1 MERRHISD
9 TENRLVILYALR
21 RLGPVTGA
29 QLLQFMVELDLMN
42 YFTMQLALSQME
54 EQGQLTQR
62 AHPLGSLYVLTTAGA
77 YTLDSFAHRIPT
89 SRRQLID
96 ERAESWRAR
105 FRGEQLAPADSF
117 PLPDGTYCV
126 RLRLL
131 EENGS
136 LMDIVLLLPAADT
149 PTLVQNRWHTAA
161 QPIYDAVMSALTQ
174 DYHEDV
180 PVDDSPLPQPAGN
193 GNWLLPL
200 TDRPEHPDFTLMLT
214 LPGKHLACYCAGRWP
229 ACHEALRTLILDEL
243 RRAPERPPRP
253 L

>member
-9 TENRLVILYALR
+9 TENRLVVLYALR
-21 RLGPVTGA
+21 KLGPVTSA

-42 YFTMQLALSQME
+42 YFTMQLALAEME

-62 AHPLGSLYVLTTAGA
+62 AHPLGSLYVTTTTGA

-96 ERAESWRAR
+96 EQAGRWRAR

-117 PLPDGTYCV
+117 PLPDGTFCV

-131 EENGS
+131 EEEGS

-149 PTLVQNRWHTAA
+149 PTLIQNRWHTAA
-161 QPIYDAVMSALTQ
+161 QPIYDAVMRTLADGYL
-174 DYHEDV
+174 EDLA
-180 PVDDSPLPQPAGN
+180 VDDSPLPQPTGN

-200 TDRPEHPDFTLMLT
+200 TDRPEHPAFTVMLT
-214 LPGKHLACYCAGRWP
+214 LPGRHLANYCAGRWP
-229 ACHEALRTLILDEL
+229 ERHEALRTLILDEL
-243 RRAPERPPRP
+243 HRAPERPPRP